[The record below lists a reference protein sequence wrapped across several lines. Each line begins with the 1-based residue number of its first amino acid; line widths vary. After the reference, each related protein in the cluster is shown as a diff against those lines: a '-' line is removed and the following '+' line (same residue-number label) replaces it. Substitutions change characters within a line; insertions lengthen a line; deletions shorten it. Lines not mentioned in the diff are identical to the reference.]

1 MSRNKKAENNQ
12 TAKRYIRGPGCVRNT
27 EVLFS
32 GEKVEIGK
40 PLKNNVRWKI
50 SAGGGGGGGGGGV

>member
-1 MSRNKKAENNQ
+1 MSR
-12 TAKRYIRGPGCVRNT
+12 TKRQKIIKGQNAIKRGPGCVRNT

-50 SAGGGGGGGGGGV
+50 SAGGGGGGGGV